1 MNAWMQFF
9 FIQPPGLQNIMPHMV
24 CAVWTHTVPDSSV
37 FPESVRVAC
46 LCVRYRASICPC
58 KQSWQANLIWP
69 GKGQPHSNCL
79 SLTLFINAP
88 SPVSFLPSLPFSFF
102 FSLTFSYNHSFF
114 ITFISSLSSPLFHSL
129 ASLSLCHPTTHV
141 SLVFSPV
148 LALFAELCP
157 LFPTTHTN
165 THSYRA
171 TLFCL
176 II

>member
-1 MNAWMQFF
+1 MYS
-9 FIQPPGLQNIMPHMV
+9 LRV
-24 CAVWTHTVPDSSV
+24 YVWPACSV
-37 FPESVRVAC
+37 
-46 LCVRYRASICPC
+46 CVRYRASICPC